1 MIAAQTKYDAGDRLA
16 ALRLWEKAL
25 RSDPDQDERLAALFN
40 STAVYA
46 STGDLELARMSLR
59 EAVQLGLDYNA
70 TCQGN
75 GDPRCVEMRASQQML
90 IQLRKFNEAVLKA
103 MASKT
108 ATPSPPPGMRSSM
121 KKNTSDSY
129 IRRSS
134 SSNSKKLRD
143 NADDLTNILETDMEG
158 LDTSILGVVKRVTLV
173 LLALSVLG
181 VGLFFYGLKY
191 LTPPE

>member
-121 KKNTSDSY
+121 KRNTSGSSN
-129 IRRSS
+129 SS
-134 SSNSKKLRD
+134 SKSKKLRD
-143 NADDLTNILETDMEG
+143 NADDLTNLLETDMEG

-173 LLALSVLG
+173 LLALSGLG

-191 LTPPE
+191 LAPPE